1 MSLSKKNKQHCAL
14 HGGSKLCVSCRL
26 FKFHPKYDKHC
37 TDCFINCFPE
47 DPRSAKGTRQKRRE
61 TVVCE
66 AIDAACEGFIHDK
79 AMYTGGCCSHRRRI
93 DHRVMVQ
100 GTMLA
105 IETDENAHVGY
116 DKEDEVVR
124 YDDLFMAYSC
134 KFVFIRFNCDANRE
148 KGEAKTS
155 FERKL
160 EVLMECIGAQM
171 CRIEAGE
178 NTELVEISKLFY

>member
-1 MSLSKKNKQHCAL
+1 
-14 HGGSKLCVSCRL
+14 
-26 FKFHPKYDKHC
+26 
-37 TDCFINCFPE
+37 
-47 DPRSAKGTRQKRRE
+47 
-61 TVVCE
+61 
-66 AIDAACEGFIHDK
+66 
-79 AMYTGGCCSHRRRI
+79 
-93 DHRVMVQ
+93 MVQ